1 MDKEIQMFRT
11 SNITAGF
18 LVATIVTGCASMAVT
33 DASLEDKTAFALGLE
48 KGDFAISNRTDSGVD
63 TNYIVKTKKGQEYRC
78 YVQGTV
84 SIMGRTV
91 SDAVCN
97 RKGQPARN
105 PLLEKAGRSGR

>member
-1 MDKEIQMFRT
+1 MFRT
-11 SNITAGF
+11 SKIAAVF
-18 LVATIVTGCASMAVT
+18 LAAIVVTGCASVAVT
-33 DASLEDKTAFALGLE
+33 NESLEDKTAFALGLD
-48 KGDFAISNRTDSGVD
+48 KGDFTISNRTDSGVD
-63 TNYIVKTKKGQEYRC
+63 TNYTVKTKKGQEYRC

-91 SDAVCN
+91 SDAVCS